1 MDIYLFLLLL
11 CMINETTTK
20 YVSPEVEI
28 VYVESSQTFLSNTEH
43 IECDPD
49 TDLCP
54 EFHY

>member
-1 MDIYLFLLLL
+1 
-11 CMINETTTK
+11 MINETTTK